1 MCCNGL
7 APLIER
13 RRAQTC
19 SIFVLLNIQG
29 RVNLFLDVNGAE
41 MRSDLC
47 RRFKLLL
54 MQEPSV
60 LRFGERMSIRK
71 RQSLVCTC
79 ISAVRISQSRRFR
92 LSSGRWRIFGMDR
105 DENGIFPRNQLLMR

>member
-54 MQEPSV
+54 MQEISV
-60 LRFGERMSIRK
+60 LRFGEQMSIRK
-71 RQSLVCTC
+71 RQSKPASTASCPIQRDCGNTTA
-79 ISAVRISQSRRFR
+79 SGAYAV
-92 LSSGRWRIFGMDR
+92 
-105 DENGIFPRNQLLMR
+105 E

>member
-1 MCCNGL
+1 MCCDGL

-54 MQEPSV
+54 LDAFAVDLAAAARVSV
-60 LRFGERMSIRK
+60 SPFACPIARSKSISVAGPGLK
-71 RQSLVCTC
+71 TD
-79 ISAVRISQSRRFR
+79 
-92 LSSGRWRIFGMDR
+92 SSG
-105 DENGIFPRNQLLMR
+105 